1 MPAPQFSSTQQVAT
15 LLDGIEDAA
24 PADEDPDALHAGALF
39 WRAATRTS
47 GSSGSIGMPSAPQR
61 AGSQFRGRDI
71 SPGVGHLVF
80 ARPGHVTGALV
91 FG

>member
-1 MPAPQFSSTQQVAT
+1 MRE
-15 LLDGIEDAA
+15 IAA
-24 PADEDPDALHAGALF
+24 PADEDPDALHVGAPILEGGDEDE
-39 WRAATRTS
+39 WEQWLDCD
-47 GSSGSIGMPSAPQR
+47 MPSAPQR